1 MAARFALAGA
11 VLTAFAAGAAAQ
23 VPLRVVTYN
32 TKEGIADTA
41 AAREAAGNLL
51 TILDLDGAGPNTS
64 LMPDLLCLQETT
76 NTADLNSF
84 RTDFLPG
91 YQVRRGTITDGF
103 NSNAFLLPGDWVV
116 RKFDELTD
124 GGPRRVL
131 RAVFEVPGSSEFLV
145 VYNAHFKAGST
156 GSDISTRATEAN
168 NMANRVSSDRANGI
182 DVDFDGQVDFFPR
195 YYLFV
200 GDLNHDDFA
209 DTTIDPLIAG
219 GSNGL
224 PTELNDCRVETLAGA
239 GVSYFVGDTFSTQG
253 TLDNRYDYILAS
265 DEFFAQ
271 LDTSGNGTVS
281 QAELNAAG
289 FAYFSGDDLGLR
301 ASGDIDATAVG
312 SDHAPVV
319 LNFALPAEVT
329 PCPGDLDSD
338 LDVDLDDLS
347 QLLVHFGTASGATYE
362 DGDLD
367 GDGDIDLDDLSQLL
381 VVFGTTCA

>member
-1 MAARFALAGA
+1 MAARIALAGM
-11 VLTAFAAGAAAQ
+11 VLFGFAAGAVAQ
-23 VPLRVVTYN
+23 VPVRVVTYN
-32 TKEGIADTA
+32 TKEGIADTP

-51 TILDLDGAGPNTS
+51 TILDLDGDGPNTS
-64 LMPDLLCLQETT
+64 LIPQLLCLQETT
-76 NTADLNSF
+76 NTSDLNSF
-84 RTDFLPG
+84 RTDYLPG

-103 NSNAFLLPGDWVV
+103 NSNAFILPGDWVI
-116 RKFDELTD
+116 RKFDEISA

-131 RAVFEVPGSSEFLV
+131 RAVIEIPGSSELLV
-145 VYNAHFKAGST
+145 VYNAHFKAGSS
-156 GSDISTRATEAN
+156 GSDIATRATEAN
-168 NMANRVSSDRANGI
+168 NMANRVSSDRADGL
-182 DVDFDGQVDFFPR
+182 DLDFDGQPDFFPR

-209 DTTIDPLIAG
+209 DTTIDPLIVG

-224 PTELNDCRVETLAGA
+224 PTELNDCRIETLAGA

-265 DEFFAQ
+265 DEFFIQ
-271 LDTSGNGTVS
+271 LDTSGNGSVS

-289 FAYFSGDDLGLR
+289 FAYFSGDDLGQR
-301 ASGDIDATAVG
+301 SSGDIDATTIG

-319 LNFALPAEVT
+319 LNFTLPAGG
-329 PCPGDLDSD
+329 PACPGDLDGD

-347 QLLVHFGTASGATYE
+347 QLLVNFGTASGATYE
-362 DGDLD
+362 DGDID

-381 VVFGTTCA
+381 VVFGTTCS